1 MVVELNKI
9 YCEDCIDFLNKLD
22 DNSLDC
28 IITSP
33 PYNFGKDYSEYN
45 DNVDFKVYEEW
56 LTSIFELCAKKLKD
70 GGRMFVNVQP
80 VFSENFPTHHI
91 VSSILHKCGL
101 TWGGEIL
108 WEKNNYN
115 CAYTAWGSWCSPSM
129 PYLKYTWEFI
139 EYFYKGSPKHVG
151 NKEDI
156 DIVGDEF
163 KTWTT
168 AKWSIA
174 PERNMKKYD
183 HPAMFPEELVERIL
197 KLFTYKND
205 IVYDPFSGAGTT
217 CVVCERLGR
226 RYIGTDISEQY
237 CKTAIERIEYEKCLK
252 EDPLWE

>member
-1 MVVELNKI
+1 
-9 YCEDCIDFLNKLD
+9 
-22 DNSLDC
+22 
-28 IITSP
+28 
-33 PYNFGKDYSEYN
+33 
-45 DNVDFKVYEEW
+45 
-56 LTSIFELCAKKLKD
+56 
-70 GGRMFVNVQP
+70 
-80 VFSENFPTHHI
+80 
-91 VSSILHKCGL
+91 
-101 TWGGEIL
+101 
-108 WEKNNYN
+108 
-115 CAYTAWGSWCSPSM
+115 M

-139 EYFYKGSPKHVG
+139 EYFYKGSPKHTG

-217 CVVCERLGR
+217 CTVCERLGR

-237 CKTAIERIEYEKCLK
+237 CKTAMERIEYEKCLK

>member
-1 MVVELNKI
+1 
-9 YCEDCIDFLNKLD
+9 
-22 DNSLDC
+22 
-28 IITSP
+28 
-33 PYNFGKDYSEYN
+33 
-45 DNVDFKVYEEW
+45 
-56 LTSIFELCAKKLKD
+56 
-70 GGRMFVNVQP
+70 MFVNVQP
-80 VFSENFPTHHI
+80 VFSENFPTHHV
-91 VSSILHKCGL
+91 VSKILQNCGL

-139 EYFYKGSPKHVG
+139 EYFYKGSPKHIG

-205 IVYDPFSGAGTT
+205 IVYDPFSVAGTT
-217 CVVCERLGR
+217 CTVCERLDR
-226 RYIGTDISEQY
+226 KYIGTDISEQY

-252 EDPLWE
+252 EAPLWE